1 MYIMKRLI
9 SAIAVI
15 ASVAAV
21 FACNKNEGKEEAPAG
36 TALAQ
41 EVAGTYSGTFTMS
54 VMGSSVGS
62 ENLDCTVSAATDN
75 TVDIVL
81 DQFTAMGSTQ
91 FSLSAEGVSVAEAD
105 GGYSLTGSI
114 DTMSGETH
122 ITGSVSGTVG
132 KDGSAEITF
141 EFTPG
146 AMPMS
151 ITGVFSSPARN
162 NE

>member
-9 SAIAVI
+9 STIAVI
-15 ASVAAV
+15 ASVV
-21 FACNKNEGKEEAPAG
+21 SVLACNKNEGKETGGP
-36 TALAQ
+36 ALAE
-41 EVAGTYSGTFTMS
+41 EVAGTYSGTFAMS
-54 VMGSSVGS
+54 VSGSETGS
-62 ENLDCTVSAATDN
+62 ENLDCTISAATDN
-75 TVDIVL
+75 TVDIAL
-81 DQFTAMGSTQ
+81 DQFTAMGSMQ

-122 ITGSVSGTVG
+122 ITGSVSGTIA
-132 KDGSAEITF
+132 KDGSSEITF

-151 ITGVFSSPARN
+151 ITGVFTSPARN

>member
-1 MYIMKRLI
+1 MKRLI
-9 SAIAVI
+9 STIAVI
-15 ASVAAV
+15 ASVV
-21 FACNKNEGKEEAPAG
+21 SVLACNKNEGKETGGP
-36 TALAQ
+36 ALAE

-54 VMGSSVGS
+54 VMGSPAGS

-91 FSLSAEGVSVAEAD
+91 FSLSAEGVSVADAD

-146 AMPMS
+146 AMPMP
-151 ITGVFSSPARN
+151 ITGVFSSPARH

>member
-1 MYIMKRLI
+1 
-9 SAIAVI
+9 
-15 ASVAAV
+15 
-21 FACNKNEGKEEAPAG
+21 NKNEGKETGGP
-36 TALAQ
+36 ALAE

-54 VMGSSVGS
+54 VMGSPAGS

-91 FSLSAEGVSVAEAD
+91 FSLSAEGVSVADAD

-151 ITGVFSSPARN
+151 ITGVFTSPARN

>member
-1 MYIMKRLI
+1 
-9 SAIAVI
+9 
-15 ASVAAV
+15 
-21 FACNKNEGKEEAPAG
+21 
-36 TALAQ
+36 
-41 EVAGTYSGTFTMS
+41 MS
-54 VMGSSVGS
+54 VMGTSAGS

-81 DQFTAMGSTQ
+81 DQFTAMGSMQ
-91 FSLSAEGVSVAEAD
+91 FSLSAEGVSVADAD